1 MTFSILLLKIVS
13 FQSIC
18 PQIKRVIRSC
28 PYLAVLRFW
37 NWCIFVF
44 QLRQTSSFI
53 DLNGLHDD
61 RFTISGIKLR
71 ASHWRQPEL
80 LHTCQ
85 RFFTKELE
93 FYRKYYAYDRPTEEN
108 SLSYYGEH
116 VISGDRAAMKCFQKL
131 FGNVND
137 YKVSKFEACYKEYF
151 GLQYSAFYLFVQAWN
166 VQFCV
171 HTVTLLCLCFC
182 TYILPL
188 IYFPPN
194 PV

>member
-1 MTFSILLLKIVS
+1 MAFMTI
-13 FQSIC
+13 
-18 PQIKRVIRSC
+18 
-28 PYLAVLRFW
+28 
-37 NWCIFVF
+37 
-44 QLRQTSSFI
+44 
-53 DLNGLHDD
+53 GLP
-61 RFTISGIKLR
+61 FSGIKLR
-71 ASHWRQPEL
+71 ASHRRQPEL

-151 GLQYSAFYLFVQAWN
+151 GVQYSAFYLFVQA
-166 VQFCV
+166 
-171 HTVTLLCLCFC
+171 
-182 TYILPL
+182 
-188 IYFPPN
+188 
-194 PV
+194 